1 MNNVLF
7 DINKKPYS
15 VQFLYFLL
23 LLLLSYS
30 IFSLLQVLILLLA
43 GYNLAGINNL
53 VENIDSQN
61 IGLLKVLQLITT
73 IGVFIV
79 PALAFSFLKSGKA
92 TGYIPLTLPLSTRS
106 VLLASMVTISALPLM
121 SFFMELN
128 QSVSLPSFLKDV
140 ELWMRDMEGNA
151 EKLTLAFLKMDSPLD
166 LMLNILIVALLPA
179 IGEELLFRGCL
190 QQLLIEWT
198 KKPHLAIFIAAAL
211 FSAIH
216 FQFLG
221 FIPRMLIG
229 AFLGYLFYWSGNL
242 WYAIIGHFVNNAL
255 QVVGYYF
262 TQGTNSNADLKAIDS
277 LPPSSILLG
286 TAIFSGTL
294 YLFYKNFL
302 REKTPDETLEL
313 NQLD

>member
-92 TGYIPLTLPLSTRS
+92 TGYIPLTLP
-106 VLLASMVTISALPLM
+106 
-121 SFFMELN
+121 
-128 QSVSLPSFLKDV
+128 FL
-140 ELWMRDMEGNA
+140 
-151 EKLTLAFLKMDSPLD
+151 
-166 LMLNILIVALLPA
+166 
-179 IGEELLFRGCL
+179 RG
-190 QQLLIEWT
+190 
-198 KKPHLAIFIAAAL
+198 
-211 FSAIH
+211 
-216 FQFLG
+216 
-221 FIPRMLIG
+221 R
-229 AFLGYLFYWSGNL
+229 FYWHQ
-242 WYAIIGHFVNNAL
+242 W
-255 QVVGYYF
+255 
-262 TQGTNSNADLKAIDS
+262 
-277 LPPSSILLG
+277 LL
-286 TAIFSGTL
+286 
-294 YLFYKNFL
+294 
-302 REKTPDETLEL
+302 
-313 NQLD
+313 